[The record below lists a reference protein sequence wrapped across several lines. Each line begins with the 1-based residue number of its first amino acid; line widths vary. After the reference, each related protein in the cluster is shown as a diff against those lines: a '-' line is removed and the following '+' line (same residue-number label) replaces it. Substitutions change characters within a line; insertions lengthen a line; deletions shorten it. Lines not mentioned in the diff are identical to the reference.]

1 MSFFKKQDSDD
12 RLSLFLRLVVYLS
25 ASLAGL
31 ATVFIVGYILLKG
44 IPFLR
49 PELFSW
55 TYNSENVSM
64 LPALL
69 NTILMAIL
77 ALLIALPIGIGASVY
92 LTEYAKSGNP
102 LVTVVRLATETLSG
116 IPSVIYGLFGALFFV
131 KFLNLGLS
139 IVAGAA
145 TLSIMI
151 LPLIMRTTEE
161 ALLSVEDGYREGS
174 FAIGAGKLRTIFQVV
189 LPSALPGIFS
199 GVVLAFPYI
208 VWEIWKFISPALMPN
223 EKKNSIFY
231 INAIWIL
238 FMTGVLTGYFLILPF
253 AINFGLLF
261 KVSDNIVQL
270 FDLSDY
276 TTLFL
281 QVTMGMGVVFL
292 FPIAVYILTSIG
304 ILTPKFLRTY
314 RRHAIV
320 LIMVVAAIITPADVL
335 SMMAAAL
342 PLVLLYEISVVMSNI
357 IYKKMQKK
365 ST

>member
-25 ASLAGL
+25 ASFAGL
-31 ATVFIVGYILLKG
+31 TTVFIVGYILLKG

-139 IVAGAA
+139 IIAGAA

-174 FAIGAGKLRTIFQVV
+174 FALGAGKLRTIFQVV

-199 GVVLAFPYI
+199 GVVLALGRVIGESAALIFTAGTVAEVAKSLTSSGRTLAVHMYL
-208 VWEIWKFISPALMPN
+208 ISGEGIYVNQA
-223 EKKNSIFY
+223 Y
-231 INAIWIL
+231 ATAVIL
-238 FMTGVLTGYFLILPF
+238 LILV
-253 AINFGLLF
+253 IVMNLL
-261 KVSDNIVQL
+261 SEW
-270 FDLSDY
+270 
-276 TTLFL
+276 
-281 QVTMGMGVVFL
+281 
-292 FPIAVYILTSIG
+292 IAN
-304 ILTPKFLRTY
+304 KLR
-314 RRHAIV
+314 RNKH
-320 LIMVVAAIITPADVL
+320 
-335 SMMAAAL
+335 
-342 PLVLLYEISVVMSNI
+342 E
-357 IYKKMQKK
+357 
-365 ST
+365 

>member
-161 ALLSVEDGYREGS
+161 ALLSVEDGYHEGS
-174 FAIGAGKLRTIFQVV
+174 FALGAGKLRTIFQVV

-199 GVVLAFPYI
+199 GVVLALGRVIGESAALIFTAGTVAEVAKSLTSSGRTLAVHMYL
-208 VWEIWKFISPALMPN
+208 ISGEGIYVNQTYAT
-223 EKKNSIFY
+223 
-231 INAIWIL
+231 AVIL
-238 FMTGVLTGYFLILPF
+238 LILV
-253 AINFGLLF
+253 IVMNLL
-261 KVSDNIVQL
+261 SEW
-270 FDLSDY
+270 
-276 TTLFL
+276 
-281 QVTMGMGVVFL
+281 
-292 FPIAVYILTSIG
+292 IANKLG
-304 ILTPKFLRTY
+304 RNK
-314 RRHAIV
+314 H
-320 LIMVVAAIITPADVL
+320 
-335 SMMAAAL
+335 
-342 PLVLLYEISVVMSNI
+342 E
-357 IYKKMQKK
+357 
-365 ST
+365 

>member
-102 LVTVVRLATETLSG
+102 LVTVVRMATETLPG
-116 IPSVIYGLFGALFFV
+116 IPSIIYGLFGALFFV

-139 IVAGAA
+139 IIAGAA

-174 FAIGAGKLRTIFQVV
+174 FALGAGKLRTIFQVV

-199 GVVLAFPYI
+199 GVVLALGRVIGESAALIFTAGTVAEVAKSLTSSGRTLAVHMYL
-208 VWEIWKFISPALMPN
+208 ISGEGIYVNQTYAT
-223 EKKNSIFY
+223 
-231 INAIWIL
+231 AVIL
-238 FMTGVLTGYFLILPF
+238 LILV
-253 AINFGLLF
+253 IVMNLL
-261 KVSDNIVQL
+261 SEW
-270 FDLSDY
+270 
-276 TTLFL
+276 
-281 QVTMGMGVVFL
+281 
-292 FPIAVYILTSIG
+292 IANKLG
-304 ILTPKFLRTY
+304 RNK
-314 RRHAIV
+314 H
-320 LIMVVAAIITPADVL
+320 
-335 SMMAAAL
+335 
-342 PLVLLYEISVVMSNI
+342 E
-357 IYKKMQKK
+357 
-365 ST
+365 

>member
-174 FAIGAGKLRTIFQVV
+174 FALGAGKLRTIFQVV

-199 GVVLAFPYI
+199 GVVLALGRVIGESAALIFTAGTVAEVAKSLTSSGRTLAVHMYL
-208 VWEIWKFISPALMPN
+208 ISGEGIYVNQTYAT
-223 EKKNSIFY
+223 
-231 INAIWIL
+231 AVIL
-238 FMTGVLTGYFLILPF
+238 LILVIVMNLLSEWI
-253 AINFGLLF
+253 AIKLGRN
-261 KVSDNIVQL
+261 K
-270 FDLSDY
+270 
-276 TTLFL
+276 
-281 QVTMGMGVVFL
+281 
-292 FPIAVYILTSIG
+292 
-304 ILTPKFLRTY
+304 
-314 RRHAIV
+314 HE
-320 LIMVVAAIITPADVL
+320 
-335 SMMAAAL
+335 
-342 PLVLLYEISVVMSNI
+342 EI
-357 IYKKMQKK
+357 
-365 ST
+365 

>member
-139 IVAGAA
+139 IISGAA

-174 FAIGAGKLRTIFQVV
+174 FALGAGKLRTIFQVV

-199 GVVLAFPYI
+199 GVVLALGRVIGESAALIFTAGTVAEVAKSLTSSGRTLAVHMYL
-208 VWEIWKFISPALMPN
+208 ISGEGIYVNQTYAT
-223 EKKNSIFY
+223 
-231 INAIWIL
+231 AVIL
-238 FMTGVLTGYFLILPF
+238 LILV
-253 AINFGLLF
+253 IVMNLL
-261 KVSDNIVQL
+261 SEW
-270 FDLSDY
+270 
-276 TTLFL
+276 
-281 QVTMGMGVVFL
+281 
-292 FPIAVYILTSIG
+292 IANKLG
-304 ILTPKFLRTY
+304 RNK
-314 RRHAIV
+314 H
-320 LIMVVAAIITPADVL
+320 
-335 SMMAAAL
+335 
-342 PLVLLYEISVVMSNI
+342 E
-357 IYKKMQKK
+357 
-365 ST
+365 

>member
-1 MSFFKKQDSDD
+1 VSFFKKQDSDD

-102 LVTVVRLATETLSG
+102 LITVVRLATETLSG

-174 FAIGAGKLRTIFQVV
+174 FALGAGKLRTIFQVV

-199 GVVLAFPYI
+199 GVVLALGRVIGESAALIFTAGTVAEVAKSLTSSGRTLAVHMYL
-208 VWEIWKFISPALMPN
+208 ISGEGIYVNQTYAT
-223 EKKNSIFY
+223 
-231 INAIWIL
+231 AVIL
-238 FMTGVLTGYFLILPF
+238 LILV
-253 AINFGLLF
+253 IVMNLL
-261 KVSDNIVQL
+261 SEW
-270 FDLSDY
+270 
-276 TTLFL
+276 
-281 QVTMGMGVVFL
+281 
-292 FPIAVYILTSIG
+292 IANKLG
-304 ILTPKFLRTY
+304 RNK
-314 RRHAIV
+314 H
-320 LIMVVAAIITPADVL
+320 
-335 SMMAAAL
+335 
-342 PLVLLYEISVVMSNI
+342 E
-357 IYKKMQKK
+357 
-365 ST
+365 

>member
-116 IPSVIYGLFGALFFV
+116 IPSIIYGLFGALFFV

-139 IVAGAA
+139 IIAGAA

-174 FAIGAGKLRTIFQVV
+174 FALGAGKLRTIFQVV

-199 GVVLAFPYI
+199 GVVLALGRVIGESAALIFTAGTVAEVAKSLTSSGRTLAIHMYL
-208 VWEIWKFISPALMPN
+208 ISGEGIYVNQTYAT
-223 EKKNSIFY
+223 
-231 INAIWIL
+231 AVIL
-238 FMTGVLTGYFLILPF
+238 LILV
-253 AINFGLLF
+253 IVMNLL
-261 KVSDNIVQL
+261 SEW
-270 FDLSDY
+270 
-276 TTLFL
+276 
-281 QVTMGMGVVFL
+281 
-292 FPIAVYILTSIG
+292 IANKLG
-304 ILTPKFLRTY
+304 RNK
-314 RRHAIV
+314 H
-320 LIMVVAAIITPADVL
+320 
-335 SMMAAAL
+335 
-342 PLVLLYEISVVMSNI
+342 E
-357 IYKKMQKK
+357 
-365 ST
+365 

>member
-116 IPSVIYGLFGALFFV
+116 IPSIIYGLFGALFFV

-139 IVAGAA
+139 VIAGAA

-174 FAIGAGKLRTIFQVV
+174 FALGAGKLRTIFQVV

-199 GVVLAFPYI
+199 GVVLALGRVIGESAALIFTAGTVAEVAKSLTSSGRTLAVHMYL
-208 VWEIWKFISPALMPN
+208 ISGEGIYVNQA
-223 EKKNSIFY
+223 Y
-231 INAIWIL
+231 ATAVIL
-238 FMTGVLTGYFLILPF
+238 LILVIVMNLLSEWI
-253 AINFGLLF
+253 INKLGRN
-261 KVSDNIVQL
+261 K
-270 FDLSDY
+270 
-276 TTLFL
+276 
-281 QVTMGMGVVFL
+281 
-292 FPIAVYILTSIG
+292 
-304 ILTPKFLRTY
+304 
-314 RRHAIV
+314 H
-320 LIMVVAAIITPADVL
+320 
-335 SMMAAAL
+335 
-342 PLVLLYEISVVMSNI
+342 E
-357 IYKKMQKK
+357 
-365 ST
+365 

>member
-139 IVAGAA
+139 IIAGAA

-174 FAIGAGKLRTIFQVV
+174 FALGAGKLRTIFQVV

-199 GVVLAFPYI
+199 GVVLALGRVIGESAALIFTAGTVAEVAKSLTSSGRTLAVHMYL
-208 VWEIWKFISPALMPN
+208 ISGEGIYVNQA
-223 EKKNSIFY
+223 Y
-231 INAIWIL
+231 ATAVIL
-238 FMTGVLTGYFLILPF
+238 LILV
-253 AINFGLLF
+253 IVMNLL
-261 KVSDNIVQL
+261 SEW
-270 FDLSDY
+270 
-276 TTLFL
+276 
-281 QVTMGMGVVFL
+281 
-292 FPIAVYILTSIG
+292 IANKLG
-304 ILTPKFLRTY
+304 RNK
-314 RRHAIV
+314 H
-320 LIMVVAAIITPADVL
+320 
-335 SMMAAAL
+335 
-342 PLVLLYEISVVMSNI
+342 E
-357 IYKKMQKK
+357 
-365 ST
+365 

>member
-31 ATVFIVGYILLKG
+31 ATVFIVGYILLRG

-139 IVAGAA
+139 IIAGAA

-174 FAIGAGKLRTIFQVV
+174 FALGAGKLRTIFQVV

-199 GVVLAFPYI
+199 GVVLALGRVIGESAALIFTAGTVAEVAKSLTSSGRTLAVHMYL
-208 VWEIWKFISPALMPN
+208 ISGEGIYVNQTYAT
-223 EKKNSIFY
+223 
-231 INAIWIL
+231 AVIL
-238 FMTGVLTGYFLILPF
+238 LILV
-253 AINFGLLF
+253 IVMNLL
-261 KVSDNIVQL
+261 SEW
-270 FDLSDY
+270 
-276 TTLFL
+276 
-281 QVTMGMGVVFL
+281 
-292 FPIAVYILTSIG
+292 IANKLG
-304 ILTPKFLRTY
+304 RNK
-314 RRHAIV
+314 H
-320 LIMVVAAIITPADVL
+320 
-335 SMMAAAL
+335 
-342 PLVLLYEISVVMSNI
+342 E
-357 IYKKMQKK
+357 
-365 ST
+365 